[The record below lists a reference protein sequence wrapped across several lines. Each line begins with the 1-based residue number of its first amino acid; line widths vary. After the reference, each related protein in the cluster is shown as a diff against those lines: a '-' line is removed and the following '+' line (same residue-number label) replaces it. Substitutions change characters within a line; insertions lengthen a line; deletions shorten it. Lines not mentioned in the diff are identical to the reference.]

1 VPTTTWTQGG
11 RAPRGPGGAA
21 AGTRGPRA
29 RTGRDLGVLAVV
41 VVVLGALVHVGT
53 SRQYP
58 VPVSLGNATIA
69 NARPMMADAD
79 HRFGELV
86 NAEATRVAQGA
97 RCYFWRP
104 LGPTQGAMPAGAF
117 PAGLLP
123 GDEKPDAVDIIL
135 CGPVE
140 ISPDAAPLGV
150 SKGAPPWV
158 SGIVYY
164 TFSDKAG
171 SSIRGKVKMMLAI
184 PLPVL
189 AATGGAR
196 ADTLLTADGHH
207 PGAGSIAHPRW
218 RHVTPTGEV
227 PPGVTGLPGGGTGLP
242 GGGTGLPPGV
252 TVPPGITVPPGVSVP
267 TLPPVTLPPGMTL
280 PPGVSVP
287 TLPGG
292 GG

>member
-1 VPTTTWTQGG
+1 VPTTAWTQSG
-11 RAPRGPGGAA
+11 RAPQGPGRAPAGARGPQ
-21 AGTRGPRA
+21 A

-41 VVVLGALVHVGT
+41 VVVLGALVHAGA

-58 VPVSLGNATIA
+58 VPVSLGNATIT
-69 NARPMMADAD
+69 NARQVLDSAD
-79 HRFGELV
+79 RQFGDLV
-86 NAEATRVAQGA
+86 DAQATRVSRDA

-104 LGPTQGAMPAGAF
+104 LGPTQGAVAGAAL

-123 GDEKPDAVDIIL
+123 GDEKPDAIDIIL

-140 ISPDAAPLGV
+140 ISSGAAPLGLG
-150 SKGAPPWV
+150 KDDPPWV
-158 SGIVYY
+158 SGFVYY
-164 TFSDKAG
+164 HANQGGTSL
-171 SSIRGKVKMMLAI
+171 RGKVKTMLAI

-196 ADTLLTADGHH
+196 AGTLLRADGHH
-207 PGAGSIAHPRW
+207 PSARSITHPRW
-218 RHVTPTGEV
+218 RTVTPTGAT
-227 PPGVTGLPGGGTGLP
+227 PP
-242 GGGTGLPPGV
+242 GGGTGLPPGI
-252 TVPPGITVPPGVSVP
+252 TVPPGVSVPTLPPGITVPPGVSVP

-280 PPGVSVP
+280 PPGV